1 MHNGVATNL
10 NNPKYTISNA
20 ANLLEISVHTMRMY
34 EREGLI
40 IPFKKES
47 GQRLYSD
54 KDIDKIKCI
63 RNAIRNE
70 KLNIQGIRKILSL
83 IPCWSIIKC
92 SESDRNNCKAY
103 DTFSKPC
110 WMYNHKNNY
119 CTGRDC
125 RECDVYKSFGTCESI
140 KNKLKNLLP

>member
-1 MHNGVATNL
+1 MSTEL
-10 NNPKYTISNA
+10 NKPKYTISNA
-20 ANLLEISVHTMRMY
+20 ASLLDISVHTIRMY

-40 IPFKKES
+40 IPFKKGS

-54 KDIDKIKCI
+54 QDIERVKCI
-63 RNAIRNE
+63 RNLIKKE

-83 IPCWSIIKC
+83 IPCWAIVNC
-92 SESDRNNCKAY
+92 SDEDKKNCKAY
-103 DTFSKPC
+103 SSFSKPC

-119 CTGRDC
+119 CSDREC
-125 RECDVYKSFGTCESI
+125 RECEVYYSFGTCKSI

>member
-1 MHNGVATNL
+1 MTVDS

-20 ANLLEISVHTMRMY
+20 AKLLDISVHTMRMY

-54 KDIDKIKCI
+54 QDIERIVCI
-63 RNAIRNE
+63 RHSIKDE

-83 IPCWSIIKC
+83 IPCWAVIKC
-92 SESDRNNCKAY
+92 SDKDRINCEAY
-103 DTFSKPC
+103 SSSSKPC
-110 WMYNHKNNY
+110 WMYNHKENICKDIN
-119 CTGRDC
+119 C
-125 RECDVYKSFGTCESI
+125 RECEVYHSFGTCESI